1 MSMELAGALLN
12 MRSQVVS
19 DQRSHEGK
27 TEHSTA
33 RHATDGADERGQVRN
48 LRSSVMLPAMVQR
61 QQMPSLDTMSTSTGF
76 VEKPAAPMPAHL
88 QMFDGHRSDTVNHPE
103 DRPRAHHK
111 RGSSQYEMSSE
122 SSYRNGPSAE
132 SGSSES

>member
-1 MSMELAGALLN
+1 
-12 MRSQVVS
+12 
-19 DQRSHEGK
+19 
-27 TEHSTA
+27 
-33 RHATDGADERGQVRN
+33 
-48 LRSSVMLPAMVQR
+48 MLPAMVQR

-122 SSYRNGPSAE
+122 SSYRNGPIAE